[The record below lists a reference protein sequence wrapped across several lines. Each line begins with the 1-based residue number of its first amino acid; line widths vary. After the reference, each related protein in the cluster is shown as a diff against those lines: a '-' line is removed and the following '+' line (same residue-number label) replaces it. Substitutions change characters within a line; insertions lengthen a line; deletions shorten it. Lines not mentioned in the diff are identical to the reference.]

1 MFKQNFDKVNLP
13 TRLVSDKSERAGQ
26 TGYPEIEE
34 RILKFWKENK
44 IFEKSI
50 SSKNK
55 NKSFTFYEGPP
66 TANGKPGIHHVMSRT
81 LKDLICRYKTLQG
94 YRVERKA
101 GWDTHGLP
109 VEIEVEKKLGIK
121 HKSEVIE
128 YGVEKYNKECRKS
141 VFTYLD
147 LWEKMTTRMGYW
159 VDLHNPYITLDNN
172 YIESVWWALKTLF
185 DKGLIY
191 KDYKIVPQDPKSET
205 VLSSHELALGYR
217 ETKDPS
223 VYVLFKIK
231 PGACARGASA
241 FGGEKNSDLYFLV
254 WTTTPWTL
262 ISNVGLA
269 VGPEIDYV
277 KIKLDNK
284 KIILAKERLSVIEGE
299 YEILEEFKGK
309 KLEGMEYEQLFNYV
323 KVDKKAFFV
332 VCGNFVSTEDGSGIV
347 HIAPAFGQ
355 DDYEISKQYNLP
367 MLQPVTRG
375 GLFTDEITDF
385 KGQFV
390 KDADAGIIHK
400 LKAEGKLFKKGTII
414 HSYPFSWRHEDVPV
428 IYYARESWFIRTTSV
443 AKRMVEL
450 NKTINWQPP
459 EVGAGRF
466 GNWLEENKD
475 WALSRDRF
483 WATPLPIWVSEDG
496 DMFAVGSIE
505 ELKKGFVEEDG
516 KRRSVSDIE
525 SLDLHKPFVDKI
537 LFERNGK
544 IYKRTPELIDVWFD
558 SGSMPFAQYHYP
570 FENKE
575 LFEKNFFPADYICEG
590 IDQTRGWFYTLH
602 AIATMLFDS
611 VAYKNVIVNE
621 LILDKQGLKMSKS
634 KGNTVD
640 PFLLFDKYGADATR
654 WYLVT
659 NSPPWRP
666 TLFDEEGLAEVQRKF
681 FGTLLNTYSFFALYA
696 NIDKFKFD
704 EEPVPYDKRPEIDRW
719 IISKM
724 NSLIS
729 AYRENMDNY
738 EVTRAARAVSE
749 FTIDHLSN
757 WYVRR
762 CRRRF
767 WAARTPS
774 EKSGM
779 NENKLSAY
787 QTLYECLINISK
799 LVAPFSPFIAEEL
812 YQNLNSVTAKEKF
825 SQGGSLVESVHLS
838 DFPAE
843 SYTDKVLEE
852 KMEIAQK
859 VVYLTRTMRAK
870 SNLKVRQPLS
880 KIMVV
885 VDKSKQDALKEM
897 QDVIL
902 DEVNIKELVVLT
914 DDSGIVNKSAK
925 ANFKTIGPKFGKKVN
940 AVANAVKE
948 LGKKEIADLE
958 AGKSVKLKVSGETV
972 TIGRED
978 VEIISSEITG
988 RVVESEEGVIAAIDT
1003 ELTDELIDEGLARE
1017 FVNRIQNMR
1026 KDAGFDV
1033 TDKIKIKFSGSDKIV
1048 SAINSFKNYVAGE
1061 TLAVNITSADSFNGS
1076 IKQDWEIGDYQCSI
1090 QIEKA
1095 NS

>member
-1 MFKQNFDKVNLP
+1 MFKQNLEKIN
-13 TRLVSDKSERAGQ
+13 
-26 TGYPEIEE
+26 YPDIEE
-34 RILKFWKENK
+34 KILKFWEENK

-50 SSKNK
+50 SSRDE

-66 TANGKPGIHHVMSRT
+66 TANGKPGIHHVMART
-81 LKDLICRYKTLQG
+81 LKDLVCRYKTLQG
-94 YRVERKA
+94 FRVERKG

-128 YGVEKYNKECRKS
+128 FGVEKYNQACRES

-159 VDLHNPYITLDNN
+159 VDLKSAYITLKNE

-231 PGACARGASA
+231 NKD
-241 FGGEKNSDLYFLV
+241 EYFLV

-262 ISNVGLA
+262 ISNVALA
-269 VGPEIDYV
+269 VGKEVEYV
-277 KIKLDNK
+277 KIKHNDK
-284 KIILAKERLSVIEGE
+284 KIILAKERLLVIDGDYEVIEE
-299 YEILEEFKGK
+299 VKGK
-309 KLEGMEYEQLFNYV
+309 DLESTEYEQLFNYV
-323 KVDKKAFFV
+323 EVDKKAFFV
-332 VCGNFVSTEDGSGIV
+332 CLGDFVSTEDGSGIV
-347 HIAPAFGQ
+347 HIAPAFGA
-355 DDYEISKQYNLP
+355 DDYDLSKKYNLP

-375 GLFTDEITDF
+375 GLFTSEITDF
-385 KGQFV
+385 AGQFV
-390 KDADAGIIHK
+390 KDADKGIIQK
-400 LKAEGKLFKKGTII
+400 LKEEGKLYRKETIT
-414 HSYPFSWRHEDVPV
+414 HSYPFSWRHENVPV

-483 WATPLPIWVSEDG
+483 WATPLPIWLSEDG
-496 DMFAVGSIE
+496 DMFAIGSIE
-505 ELKKGFVEEDG
+505 ELKQGYVEENG
-516 KRRSVSDIE
+516 KKISVKNIQDI
-525 SLDLHKPFVDKI
+525 DLHKPFVDKI
-537 LFERNGK
+537 FFERSGK

-570 FENKE
+570 FENKD
-575 LFEKNFFPADYICEG
+575 LFDKHSFPADFICEG

-602 AIATMLFDS
+602 AISTMLFDS
-611 VAYKNVIVNE
+611 IAFKNIIVNE
-621 LILDKQGLKMSKS
+621 LILDKKGLKMSKS

-640 PFLLFDKYGADATR
+640 PFMLFDKYGADSTR

-681 FGTLLNTYSFFALYA
+681 FGTLVNTYSFFALYA
-696 NIDKFKFD
+696 NIDKFEFKERFI
-704 EEPVPYDKRPEIDRW
+704 EYSKRPEIDRW
-719 IISKM
+719 VISKL
-724 NSLIS
+724 NSLIVD
-729 AYRENMDNY
+729 YEKMMDEY
-738 EVTRAARAVSE
+738 DVTRAARAVSD

-767 WAARTPS
+767 WKS
-774 EKSGM
+774 EM
-779 NENKLSAY
+779 NDNKLSAY
-787 QTLYECLINISK
+787 QTLYECLAVVTK
-799 LVAPFSPFIAEEL
+799 LASPFTPFISEEL
-812 YQNLNSVTAKEKF
+812 FQNLNSVTKREKF
-825 SQGGSLVESVHLS
+825 ESVHLS
-838 DFPAE
+838 DFPKP
-843 SYTDKVLEE
+843 SYFEKELEE

-859 VVYLTRTMRAK
+859 VVYLTRSMRAK
-870 SNLKVRQPLS
+870 NNLKVRQPLN

-885 VDKSKQDALKEM
+885 VDKEKRDVLVKM
-897 QDVIL
+897 KDVIL
-902 DEVNIKELVVLT
+902 DEVNVKVLEVLA

-925 ANFKTIGPKFGKKVN
+925 ANFKSIGPKFGKKVN
-940 AVANAVKE
+940 AVSNAIKN
-948 LGKKEIADLE
+948 LGKEEIGSIE
-958 AGKSVKLKVSGETV
+958 KGGVVKIRIDGEE
-972 TIGRED
+972 INISKDD

-988 RVVESEEGVIAAIDT
+988 WLVETAEGVTVALDT
-1003 ELTDELIDEGLARE
+1003 QLSSELINEGLARE

-1026 KDAGFDV
+1026 KDAGFEVIDR
-1033 TDKIKIKFSGSDKIV
+1033 IKIIFNGSEKLVKAILAFSSYI
-1048 SAINSFKNYVAGE
+1048 SNE
-1061 TLAVNITSADSFNGS
+1061 TLAEQLVNKDKFNSGYN
-1076 IKQDWEIGDYQCSI
+1076 QEWQIGEYNCSI
-1090 QIEKA
+1090 QIEKV
-1095 NS
+1095 NP